1 MKKFLLA
8 SAVLALL
15 GVSATLTVLAQPPQE
30 ERPQG
35 GERPDGPPPEGERG
49 PGGRGEPGRPPMPNP
64 LVAALDKD
72 GDREISAEE
81 LLAATASLLTLDKN
95 IDGKLTDDE
104 MRPPRP
110 DGGFPNDGFQGRGH
124 GPEGEGPP
132 GRGEGPPGRGEGP
145 PGRGEGPPGRGEGPP
160 GRGEGP
166 PGRGDGPPGRG
177 EGPPGRGDGP
187 PGRGEG
193 PPGRGEGPPGRGR
206 GPGAGGPM
214 GPPNPER
221 LVEHAMHFDADGDG
235 KLDRE
240 ELTKF
245 AQEFTS
251 RMGRPGGEGGPRG
264 EGGPNR
270 GGPPGGGRPRGP
282 DVPGGDQEGD
292 RPQRPAAE

>member
-110 DGGFPNDGFQGRGH
+110 DGGFPNDGFEGRGH
-124 GPEGEGPP
+124 GPEGEGPPGRGDGPP

-166 PGRGDGPPGRG
+166 P
-177 EGPPGRGDGP
+177 E
-187 PGRGEG
+187 
-193 PPGRGEGPPGRGR
+193 RGEGPPGRGR

>member
-132 GRGEGPPGRGEGP
+132 GRGDGPPGRGDGPPGRGEGP

-160 GRGEGP
+160 E
-166 PGRGDGPPGRG
+166 
-177 EGPPGRGDGP
+177 
-187 PGRGEG
+187 RGEG

>member
-132 GRGEGPPGRGEGP
+132 GRGD
-145 PGRGEGPPGRGEGPP
+145 
-160 GRGEGP
+160 GP

-177 EGPPGRGDGP
+177 EGPPGRG
-187 PGRGEG
+187 EG
-193 PPGRGEGPPGRGR
+193 PPERGEGPPGRGR

>member
-8 SAVLALL
+8 SAGLALL

-166 PGRGDGPPGRG
+166 PGRG
-177 EGPPGRGDGP
+177 EGPP
-187 PGRGEG
+187 E
-193 PPGRGEGPPGRGR
+193 RGEGPPGRGR

>member
-110 DGGFPNDGFQGRGH
+110 DGGFPNDGFEGRGH
-124 GPEGEGPP
+124 GPE
-132 GRGEGPPGRGEGP
+132 
-145 PGRGEGPPGRGEGPP
+145 
-160 GRGEGP
+160 
-166 PGRGDGPPGRG
+166 
-177 EGPPGRGDGP
+177 
-187 PGRGEG
+187 
-193 PPGRGEGPPGRGR
+193 GEGPPGRGR